1 MSRITE
7 RIRSINA
14 NGKKAVIPY
23 IPAGFPN
30 KETFWKLLE
39 EMDAQG
45 VAAIE
50 IGIPFSD
57 PVADGSVVEAAA
69 LQCLADGVTLAWTLD
84 ALKAHRGKIQAPL
97 LFMGYYNSFLHYGLE
112 KFAQEAADA
121 GLAGMIIPDLPFEE
135 SEGARKILN
144 DAGID
149 LIPLVGINTPMER
162 LKRYA
167 EVEQGFVYF
176 VSVLGTTGVRDG
188 FAEELKECLQLA
200 RSCFSIPL
208 ALGFGIKT
216 PSQIDSF
223 GDLID
228 AGVIGS
234 SLLQHIEKQGEVVSF
249 FKK

>member
-1 MSRITE
+1 MSVITE
-7 RIRSINA
+7 RIKRTNA
-14 NGKKAVIPY
+14 EGKKAVIPY
-23 IPAGFPN
+23 IPAGFPD

-69 LQCLADGVTLAWTLD
+69 LQCLADGVTLARTLD
-84 ALKAHRGKIQAPL
+84 AFKEHRGKIQAPL

-112 KFAQEAADA
+112 RFAQEAADA
-121 GLAGMIIPDLPFEE
+121 GIAGMIIPDLPLEE
-135 SEGARKILN
+135 SEGVRKILN
-144 DAGID
+144 RLGID
-149 LIPLVGINTPMER
+149 LIPLVGINTPAER
-162 LKRYA
+162 MKRYA

-188 FAEELKECLQLA
+188 FPKELKESLKFA
-200 RSCFSIPL
+200 RSCFSVPL
-208 ALGFGIKT
+208 ALGFGINT
-216 PSQIDSF
+216 PSQINDF

-234 SLLQHIEKQGEVVSF
+234 SLIRHIEKQGEVVSF
-249 FKK
+249 LKK